1 MEIREKMESRLRSAT
16 SHPFP
21 LLVFLHL
28 SEEQWYRNGIIA
40 TSWEETNPELTSDY
54 EVDMETTHTDARPG
68 PRAGILDD
76 IHYLLL
82 LKSKKCE
89 KMEVK
94 NAWEEWKRL
103 GNYEFG
109 ENQRRF
115 MVANVRYYLERC
127 IAVDKVKKAFLGAKE
142 GKRVFLDEMM
152 KERKRAML
160 KRGEYKGIPI
170 VRMVMGG
177 YWPNLEHRCI
187 EQHHAGLDGF
197 DPDTLLG
204 KEIY

>member
-1 MEIREKMESRLRSAT
+1 M
-16 SHPFP
+16 
-21 LLVFLHL
+21 HL
-28 SEEQWYRNGIIA
+28 SDEQWYRNGIIA
-40 TSWEETNPELTSDY
+40 TSWEEGNPELTSDY
-54 EVDMETTHTDARPG
+54 EVDMETIHTNAQPG

-76 IHYLLL
+76 VHYLLL
-82 LKSKKCE
+82 VRSKKCE

-127 IAVDKVKKAFLGAKE
+127 IAVDKVEKAFLGTKE
-142 GKRVFLDEMM
+142 RDKVFLDEMA

-160 KRGEYKGIPI
+160 KRGVYKGIPI
-170 VRMVMGG
+170 VRRVIGG
-177 YWPNLEHRCI
+177 YWPNLEHRCV
-187 EQHHAGLDGF
+187 EQNHAGLDGF

-204 KEIY
+204 KKIF